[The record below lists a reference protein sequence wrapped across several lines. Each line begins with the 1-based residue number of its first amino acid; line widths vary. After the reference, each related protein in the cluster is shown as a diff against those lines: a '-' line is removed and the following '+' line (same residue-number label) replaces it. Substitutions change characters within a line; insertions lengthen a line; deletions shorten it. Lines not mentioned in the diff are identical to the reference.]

1 MWNLIIFV
9 IVIFIIYKLSKLFFT
24 SKETEPEPEII
35 SLEDFYHNK
44 NGAFKTIK
52 HRALFHFEDVLT
64 TYMFHCGDATLRD
77 KYFYKNRF
85 KEGSY
90 IGDPYFNMDLILK
103 NYIIYTSIKK
113 DSSTVEIYD
122 KNENKLFSYD
132 TEEYI
137 EGYVIRQPK
146 NGLINGKELDSID
159 TNDINKIG
167 KITQELIV
175 YIKGREYMN
184 NGQKI
189 LLKEKL

>member
-9 IVIFIIYKLSKLFFT
+9 IVIFIIYKLFFT
-24 SKETEPEPEII
+24 SKETEHEPEII
-35 SLEDFYHNK
+35 LLEDFYYNK

-64 TYMFHCGDATLRD
+64 TYMFHSGDATLRD
-77 KYFYKNRF
+77 KYFYKNGL

-90 IGDPYFNMDLILK
+90 RGDTYFNMDLRLK
-103 NYIIYTSIKK
+103 NYIIYVIIKK

-122 KNENKLFSYD
+122 KNENKLFSYN

-137 EGYVIRQPK
+137 EGYEIRQPK
-146 NGLINGKELDSID
+146 NGLVNEKELDSID
-159 TNDINKIG
+159 TNYINKIG

>member
-9 IVIFIIYKLSKLFFT
+9 IVIFIIYKLSKLPST
-24 SKETEPEPEII
+24 SKEPEPE
-35 SLEDFYHNK
+35 SLFNDFYYDK

-64 TYMFHCGDATLRD
+64 TYMFHGGDATLRD
-77 KYFYKNRF
+77 KYLYKNRF

-122 KNENKLFSYD
+122 KNENKLFSYN
-132 TEEYI
+132 TEDYI
-137 EGYVIRQPK
+137 EGYNMRQPK

-159 TNDINKIG
+159 INDINIIG

-175 YIKGREYMN
+175 YIKDREYIN
-184 NGQKI
+184 RGQKI
-189 LLKEKL
+189 L

>member
-9 IVIFIIYKLSKLFFT
+9 IVIFIIYKLSKLPST
-24 SKETEPEPEII
+24 SKETEPELF
-35 SLEDFYHNK
+35 SLEDFYYNK

-64 TYMFHCGDATLRD
+64 TYMFHGGDATLRD
-77 KYFYKNRF
+77 KYFYKNGL

-90 IGDPYFNMDLILK
+90 RGDPYFNMDLRLK
-103 NYIIYTSIKK
+103 NYIIYIIIKK
-113 DSSTVEIYD
+113 DSSIVQIYD
-122 KNENKLFSYD
+122 KNENILFSYIA
-132 TEEYI
+132 EEYI
-137 EGYVIRQPK
+137 EGYNIRQPK
-146 NGLINGKELDSID
+146 HGFINGKKLESID
-159 TNDINKIG
+159 INDIYRIDE
-167 KITQELIV
+167 ITQELIV

>member
-9 IVIFIIYKLSKLFFT
+9 IVIFIIYKLFFT
-24 SKETEPEPEII
+24 SKETEPEPELL
-35 SLEDFYHNK
+35 SLEDFYYDK

-64 TYMFHCGDATLRD
+64 TYMFHGGDATLRD

-90 IGDPYFNMDLILK
+90 RGDPYFNMDLRLK
-103 NYIIYTSIKK
+103 NYIIYIIIKK

-122 KNENKLFSYD
+122 KNENKLFSYIA
-132 TEEYI
+132 EEYI

-146 NGLINGKELDSID
+146 NGLINGKEFDSID
-159 TNDINKIG
+159 INDIYRIDE
-167 KITQELIV
+167 ITQELIV

>member
-9 IVIFIIYKLSKLFFT
+9 IVIFIIYKLFFT
-24 SKETEPEPEII
+24 SKETEPELF
-35 SLEDFYHNK
+35 SLEDFYYNK

-64 TYMFHCGDATLRD
+64 TYMFHDGDATLRD
-77 KYFYKNRF
+77 KYFYKNGL

-90 IGDPYFNMDLILK
+90 RGDTYFNMDLRLK
-103 NYIIYTSIKK
+103 NYIIYVTIKK

-122 KNENKLFSYD
+122 KNENKLFSYN

-137 EGYVIRQPK
+137 EGYNIRQPK
-146 NGLINGKELDSID
+146 NGLINEKKFDSID
-159 TNDINKIG
+159 INDIYRIDE
-167 KITQELIV
+167 ITQELIV

>member
-1 MWNLIIFV
+1 MWNFIIFV
-9 IVIFIIYKLSKLFFT
+9 IVIFIIYKLSKLPST
-24 SKETEPEPEII
+24 SKEPESE
-35 SLEDFYHNK
+35 SLFNDFYYDK

-64 TYMFHCGDATLRD
+64 TYMFHGGDATLRD
-77 KYFYKNRF
+77 KYFYKNGL

-90 IGDPYFNMDLILK
+90 GGDPYFNMDLRLK

-122 KNENKLFSYD
+122 KNENKLFSYN
-132 TEEYI
+132 TEDYI
-137 EGYVIRQPK
+137 EGYNMRQPK
-146 NGLINGKELDSID
+146 HGLINGKELESID
-159 TNDINKIG
+159 LNDIYRIDE
-167 KITQELIV
+167 ITQELIV

>member
-9 IVIFIIYKLSKLFFT
+9 IVIFIIYKLFFT
-24 SKETEPEPEII
+24 PKETKPEPELF
-35 SLEDFYHNK
+35 SLEDFYYNK
-44 NGAFKTIK
+44 NRAFKTIK

-64 TYMFHCGDATLRD
+64 TYMFHGGDATLRD
-77 KYFYKNRF
+77 KYFYKNGL

-90 IGDPYFNMDLILK
+90 RGDTYFNMDLRLK
-103 NYIIYTSIKK
+103 NYIIYVIIKK

-122 KNENKLFSYD
+122 KNENKLFSYN

-146 NGLINGKELDSID
+146 NGLVNGKKLESID
-159 TNDINKIG
+159 LNDIYRIDE
-167 KITQELIV
+167 ITQELIV

>member
-9 IVIFIIYKLSKLFFT
+9 IVIFIIYKLSKLPST
-24 SKETEPEPEII
+24 SKEAEPELF
-35 SLEDFYHNK
+35 SLEDFYYNK

-64 TYMFHCGDATLRD
+64 TYMFHGGDATLRD
-77 KYFYKNRF
+77 KYFYKNGL

-90 IGDPYFNMDLILK
+90 RGDPYFNMDLRLK
-103 NYIIYTSIKK
+103 NYIIYIIIKK
-113 DSSTVEIYD
+113 DSSIVQIYD
-122 KNENKLFSYD
+122 KNENILFSYIA
-132 TEEYI
+132 EEYI
-137 EGYVIRQPK
+137 EGYNIRQPK
-146 NGLINGKELDSID
+146 HGFINGKKLESID
-159 TNDINKIG
+159 INDIYRIDE
-167 KITQELIV
+167 ITQELIV

>member
-1 MWNLIIFV
+1 MWNFIIFV
-9 IVIFIIYKLSKLFFT
+9 IVIFIIYKLSKLPST
-24 SKETEPEPEII
+24 SKEPESE
-35 SLEDFYHNK
+35 SLFNDFYYDK
-44 NGAFKTIK
+44 NGSFKTIK
-52 HRALFHFEDVLT
+52 HEALFNFEDILT
-64 TYMFHCGDATLRD
+64 TYMFFGGDAALRD

-85 KEGSY
+85 KAGSY

-146 NGLINGKELDSID
+146 NGLINGKELESID
-159 TNDINKIG
+159 LNDIYRIDE
-167 KITQELIV
+167 ITQELIV

>member
-9 IVIFIIYKLSKLFFT
+9 IVIFIIYKLFFT
-24 SKETEPEPEII
+24 SKETEPESE
-35 SLEDFYHNK
+35 SLFNDFYYDK
-44 NGAFKTIK
+44 NGSFKTIK
-52 HRALFHFEDVLT
+52 HEALFNFEDILT
-64 TYMFHCGDATLRD
+64 TYMFFGGDAALRD

-85 KEGSY
+85 KAGSY
-90 IGDPYFNMDLILK
+90 RCDPYFNMDLRLK
-103 NYIIYTSIKK
+103 NYIIYTTIKK

-122 KNENKLFSYD
+122 KNENKLFSYN

-146 NGLINGKELDSID
+146 NGLVNGKKLESID
-159 TNDINKIG
+159 LNDIYRIDE
-167 KITQELIV
+167 ITQELIV

-184 NGQKI
+184 NGQKM

>member
-9 IVIFIIYKLSKLFFT
+9 IVIFIIYKLFFT
-24 SKETEPEPEII
+24 SKETEPEPELF

-64 TYMFHCGDATLRD
+64 TYMFHGGDATLRD
-77 KYFYKNRF
+77 KYFYKNGL

-90 IGDPYFNMDLILK
+90 RGDTYFNMDLRLK
-103 NYIIYTSIKK
+103 NYIIYVIIKK

-146 NGLINGKELDSID
+146 HGFINGKKLESID
-159 TNDINKIG
+159 INDIYRIDE
-167 KITQELIV
+167 ITQELIV
-175 YIKGREYMN
+175 YIKGREYIN